1 MWYLDTV
8 VGKID
13 YAFFTGD
20 IRHAPSG
27 DFPSNAG
34 KEIENI
40 CNAIGL
46 PEKRLFIVPGNHDVD
61 RNCPE
66 KNKVINF
73 VKKEGAIRF
82 NICRKGE

>member
-1 MWYLDTV
+1 M
-8 VGKID
+8 
-13 YAFFTGD
+13 
-20 IRHAPSG
+20 
-27 DFPSNAG
+27 
-34 KEIENI
+34 
-40 CNAIGL
+40 